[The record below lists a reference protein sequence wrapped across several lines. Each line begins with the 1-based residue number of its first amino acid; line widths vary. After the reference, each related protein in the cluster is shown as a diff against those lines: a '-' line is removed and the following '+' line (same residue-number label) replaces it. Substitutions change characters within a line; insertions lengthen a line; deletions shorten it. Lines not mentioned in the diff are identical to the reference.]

1 MKHPIAPSSSLAVV
15 YILLIVCNISVVG
28 SKKAA
33 TYTNTSIQRIDGSK
47 NVESSWL
54 SSSKHQL
61 FVRGGSDIEDDSDDS
76 EYIDDSSDGC
86 TEAESDDSEEI
97 PIDSEQQPASAAITK
112 SDDESS
118 DTEEEEEE
126 DILLQQQYYQSH
138 SHHTHNDEYYLKRGT
153 RTTGVGAKSKQNQS
167 IFSTNKKLYT
177 TNKSYYSK
185 LTSSALS
192 GEILNR
198 GKSKDDITK
207 RHRGGGSKSSMGIW
221 VHQTNSN
228 SLIFKFPRK
237 GKDVYI
243 ELSESTPSS
252 NSSSSSNNNKK
263 KKKKEKNES
272 GDKSSVRAKYI
283 SNSQLLAKLSS
294 SASPKSSST
303 VESSIPTTPQFV
315 PIEGIYGIYNLP
327 ISGPQLVLITSS
339 EEIYTS
345 PPLVQSQSSDLG
357 ELGDIDIDIN
367 DDRDRREGEKRSE
380 RPILELRR
388 VKSMEIVSL
397 RSKSKSQ
404 QSTEGQLV
412 EEEKRQLK
420 LLRKSFKEHD
430 LYFTPSSSYRTDNRE
445 SVVVRDVTHSL
456 QRSFVNWMG
465 SKSNRQQKWWI
476 PYLTN
481 KDEKDST
488 AVDRVVDPRFFW
500 NEQPALSLLPP
511 ASSSSGVDNVNDD
524 YKSPHTL
531 LLEHVIPVTSAF
543 VGIQKN
549 IPIPTTTSSTST
561 SQENEVHERYDQM
574 LISRRSKYRTGT
586 RFTRRGCDD
595 SGAVANY
602 AETEQICFIVR
613 DSHVVDDIDKKD
625 DKDVE
630 GEDSTTKKNDNR
642 EILEIYSHIQT
653 RGSIPLHWSSPA
665 KVNEYRPRVYIGV
678 DPMVQARG
686 LRDHLL
692 GELAVYSSSVLDEE
706 KQFKPRRRMSKKDD
720 KMTKV
725 AIVNLIDKHGDQG
738 RLGNAFDSILSAVTH
753 ESSSITD
760 IDTVTS
766 PTLGPNSI
774 EHIWYDFHAEC
785 KGGRWDRLSLLLD
798 QVAPT
803 LNEQGYFS
811 AVPNNGDNKEW
822 EIQSLQD
829 GVVRTNCMDCLD
841 RTNVVQSMFGRYVL
855 YRQLHERLGLTK
867 ADNGIIRRF
876 RRRRTLPL
884 EYVVGY
890 KQHPLTLPWIEG
902 EESHRYLWADNADA
916 ISRLYAGTPALKG
929 DFTRTGKRTKKGAM
943 DDGMNSLTRY
953 YVNNFIDADRQE
965 GMDLLAG
972 NIEFSSST
980 DDESARVLRNRG
992 FQASHARLKIE
1003 DEDSSALKDTKR
1015 ISKLT
1020 IPGDIYTHMTKS
1032 ESSSSDGIEPW
1043 WVSSHIVNKKEEQE
1057 TESKKYAF
1065 GKKGAVITSIVL
1077 LVKAPVISAG
1087 IVVAVIA
1094 SELSNSL
1101 TKKADKVVDSEE

>member
-1 MKHPIAPSSSLAVV
+1 VV
-15 YILLIVCNISVVG
+15 S

-47 NVESSWL
+47 VESSWL
-54 SSSKHQL
+54 SSSNHQL
-61 FVRGGSDIEDDSDDS
+61 FVRGGNIDNDS
-76 EYIDDSSDGC
+76 EYIDDSSDGS
-86 TEAESDDSEEI
+86 TEAESDDSEGEEV
-97 PIDSEQQPASAAITK
+97 PIDSEHPSASAAISQSK
-112 SDDESS
+112 DDESS
-118 DTEEEEEE
+118 DTEDEDEEE

-138 SHHTHNDEYYLKRGT
+138 THHTHNDNDYYLKRGT

-167 IFSTNKKLYT
+167 IFSTNKKYHYNN
-177 TNKSYYSK
+177 NKSYYSK

-207 RHRGGGSKSSMGIW
+207 RHRGGSKGSMGIW
-221 VHQTNSN
+221 VHKTNSN
-228 SLIFKFPRK
+228 TLIFKFPRK
-237 GKDVYI
+237 GKDLYV
-243 ELSESTPSS
+243 ELSESSP
-252 NSSSSSNNNKK
+252 SSSNEKK
-263 KKKKEKNES
+263 RSVADKKP
-272 GDKSSVRAKYI
+272 SVKARYI

-294 SASPKSSST
+294 SSTTKSTSSSKSSTST
-303 VESSIPTTPQFV
+303 SNSEENSTTPPRFI

-345 PPLVQSQSSDLG
+345 PPIPQSQSDLG

-367 DDRDRREGEKRSE
+367 DDRDRRRGEKRSE
-380 RPILELRR
+380 RPLLELRR

-397 RSKSKSQ
+397 RSSSTKSQ
-404 QSTEGQLV
+404 QSIPDGQLV

-430 LYFTPSSSYRTDNRE
+430 LYFTPSSSRTDDDADGGRR
-445 SVVVRDVTHSL
+445 VVQDVTHSL
-456 QRSFVNWMG
+456 QRSFVNWIG
-465 SKSNRQQKWWI
+465 SKSSRQQKWWI
-476 PYLTN
+476 PYLR
-481 KDEKDST
+481 KDDEDSST
-488 AVDRVVDPRFFW
+488 IVDRVVDSRFFW
-500 NEQPALSLLPP
+500 NEQPALALLPP
-511 ASSSSGVDNVNDD
+511 VSSSGDNVNDD
-524 YKSPHTL
+524 DKSPHAM

-549 IPIPTTTSSTST
+549 IPIPTSSSSSSSTSST
-561 SQENEVHERYDQM
+561 SQENEVHERYDQI

-613 DSHVVDDIDKKD
+613 DEVVDSISSADKD
-625 DKDVE
+625 DK
-630 GEDSTTKKNDNR
+630 GEDATTNNDKR
-642 EILEIYSHIQT
+642 ELLEIYSHIQT

-678 DPMVQARG
+678 DPIVQARG

-692 GELAVYSSSVLDEE
+692 GELVVYSSSVLDEE
-706 KQFKPRRRMSKKDD
+706 KKFKSRRRMSKKDD

-738 RLGNAFDSILSAVTH
+738 RLGNAFDSILSAVLQTH
-753 ESSSITD
+753 ESSSTTD
-760 IDTVTS
+760 DDIKS

-798 QVAPT
+798 QVTPT

-811 AVPNNGDNKEW
+811 AVPTDNNDW

-943 DDGMNSLTRY
+943 DDGVNSLTRY

-972 NIEFSSST
+972 NVEFSSST
-980 DDESARVLRNRG
+980 DDESERVLRNRG
-992 FQASHARLKIE
+992 YQASHARLKIE
-1003 DEDSSALKDTKR
+1003 DEDEDSGSLKD
-1015 ISKLT
+1015 
-1020 IPGDIYTHMTKS
+1020 MQ
-1032 ESSSSDGIEPW
+1032 PW
-1043 WVSSHIVNKKEEQE
+1043 WVSSHINDKKEKKDDI
-1057 TESKKYAF
+1057 ESKKYVL

-1101 TKKADKVVDSEE
+1101 KKTDKVVNSAEK

>member
-1 MKHPIAPSSSLAVV
+1 MKHPIMPSSSLVV
-15 YILLIVCNISVVG
+15 LFILKLLVYNISVV
-28 SKKAA
+28 SCKKPP
-33 TYTNTSIQRIDGSK
+33 YINTSIQRIDK
-47 NVESSWL
+47 VESWL

-61 FVRGGSDIEDDSDDS
+61 FVRGGDDNDSDDN
-76 EYIDDSSDGC
+76 EYIDDSSDDS
-86 TEAESDDSEEI
+86 TEAESDGSEEEEI
-97 PIDSEQQPASAAITK
+97 SIDSEQQSPSDAITK
-112 SDDESS
+112 STLEDDESS
-118 DTEEEEEE
+118 DTEDEEE

-138 SHHTHNDEYYLKRGT
+138 SHHHTNDDDQYYLKRGT

-167 IFSTNKKLYT
+167 IFSKKHHYT

-198 GKSKDDITK
+198 KTSKNDITK
-207 RHRGGGSKSSMGIW
+207 CHSHGKGEGSKSSMGSSRIW

-228 SLIFKFPRK
+228 TIIFKFPRK
-237 GKDVYI
+237 GKNVYI

-252 NSSSSSNNNKK
+252 GAASNKK
-263 KKKKEKNES
+263 ENKKR
-272 GDKSSVRAKYI
+272 KSEDGRSTVHAKYI
-283 SNSQLLAKLSS
+283 SNSQLLAKLSTS
-294 SASPKSSST
+294 TSKSTSSSSD
-303 VESSIPTTPQFV
+303 SSTTLQFV

-345 PPLVQSQSSDLG
+345 PLIPQSQSSDLG
-357 ELGDIDIDIN
+357 ELGDIDIDIDN
-367 DDRDRREGEKRSE
+367 DRGEGGKRGGRNE
-380 RPILELRR
+380 RPLLELRR

-397 RSKSKSQ
+397 RSSSKNK
-404 QSTEGQLV
+404 QSSDGQLV

-430 LYFTPSSSYRTDNRE
+430 LYFTPPSSSSRTDDRG
-445 SVVVRDVTHSL
+445 SVVVQDVTHSL
-456 QRSFVNWMG
+456 QRSFLNWMG
-465 SKSNRQQKWWI
+465 NSKRSSRQKWWI
-476 PYLTN
+476 PYLTQN
-481 KDEKDST
+481 NDDEEDST
-488 AVDRVVDPRFFW
+488 KDRVVDPRFFW

-511 ASSSSGVDNVNDD
+511 ASSSAVNDVKD
-524 YKSPHTL
+524 ESPHAML
-531 LLEHVIPVTSAF
+531 LDHAIPVTSAF

-549 IPIPTTTSSTST
+549 IPIPTTSPSSSSTSQADET
-561 SQENEVHERYDQM
+561 NERYDQI

-595 SGAVANY
+595 TGSVANY

-613 DSHVVDDIDKKD
+613 DSVVDSIDKEDD
-625 DKDVE
+625 DKD
-630 GEDSTTKKNDNR
+630 GEDTTKNNR
-642 EILEIYSHIQT
+642 ELLEIYSHIQT

-692 GELAVYSSSVLDEE
+692 GELAVHSSSPSLTLDEE
-706 KQFKPRRRMSKKDD
+706 KKFKSRRRMSKKDD

-738 RLGNAFDSILSAVTH
+738 RLGNAFDSILSTVTH
-753 ESSSITD
+753 ESSSVD
-760 IDTVTS
+760 VDTTT
-766 PTLGPNSI
+766 PALGSHSI

-798 QVAPT
+798 QVTPA
-803 LNEQGYFS
+803 LNDQGYFC
-811 AVPNNGDNKEW
+811 AVPNDDNNDW

-855 YRQLHERLGLTK
+855 YHQLHERLGLTK

-943 DDGMNSLTRY
+943 DDGVNSLTRY

-972 NIEFSSST
+972 NVEFSSST

-992 FQASHARLKIE
+992 FQSSHARLKIE
-1003 DEDSSALKDTKR
+1003 DEDFDSLTDTKG
-1015 ISKLT
+1015 IML
-1020 IPGDIYTHMTKS
+1020 PGDLYKHMTKD
-1032 ESSSSDGIEPW
+1032 ESRKKDIIQPW
-1043 WVSSHIVNKKEEQE
+1043 WVSSHINKKEEKKDDI
-1057 TESKKYAF
+1057 ESKKF
-1065 GKKGAVITSIVL
+1065 VLGKKGAVITSIVL

-1101 TKKADKVVDSEE
+1101 KKTEKVVNSEK